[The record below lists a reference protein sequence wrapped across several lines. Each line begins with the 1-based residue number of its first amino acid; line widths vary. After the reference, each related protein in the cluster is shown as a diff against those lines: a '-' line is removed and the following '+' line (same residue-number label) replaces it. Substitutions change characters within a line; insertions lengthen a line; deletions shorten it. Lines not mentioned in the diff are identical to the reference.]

1 MNTILTR
8 AFGAAFLTVAVTEF
22 TQIGALLIDGIIIE
36 HGFTRKSG
44 ANRAEIRVTLNN
56 DSLII
61 RVRDNGREF
70 DLSKLANILTD
81 ESAPYSNI
89 GIKLIC
95 RSAKDIHYYRI
106 WGMNTTILEI

>member
-1 MNTILTR
+1 
-8 AFGAAFLTVAVTEF
+8 
-22 TQIGALLIDGIIIE
+22 
-36 HGFTRKSG
+36 
-44 ANRAEIRVTLNN
+44 
-56 DSLII
+56 
-61 RVRDNGREF
+61 VRDNGREF